1 MSRTRPPALMLLLV
15 AAPTLITATTL
26 HARGAAAVRER
37 GGAAPVHAAEAA
49 PLHTCSVAATA
60 EHEQPTDPEGLSHMG
75 VVVRRAWYNLLS
87 SDARVHLL
95 SGAIAATVSNTI
107 VAPLDVI
114 RLNIMV

>member
-1 MSRTRPPALMLLLV
+1 MSRTRPAALMLLLV

-26 HARGAAAVRER
+26 HARGATAVRER
-37 GGAAPVHAAEAA
+37 GGAAPLHAAEAA
-49 PLHTCSVAATA
+49 PVNTCSVAATA
-60 EHEQPTDPEGLSHMG
+60 EQEQPTDPEGLSHMG
-75 VVVRRAWYNLLS
+75 VVVRRAWYKLLS

>member
-1 MSRTRPPALMLLLV
+1 MLLLV

-37 GGAAPVHAAEAA
+37 GGAAPLHAAEAA
-49 PLHTCSVAATA
+49 PVHTCSVA
-60 EHEQPTDPEGLSHMG
+60 EHEHPTDPEGLTHMG

>member
-1 MSRTRPPALMLLLV
+1 M
-15 AAPTLITATTL
+15 
-26 HARGAAAVRER
+26 HER

-49 PLHTCSVAATA
+49 PVHTCSLA
-60 EHEQPTDPEGLSHMG
+60 EHPTDPEGLSHMG
-75 VVVRRAWYNLLS
+75 VVVRRAWYKLLS